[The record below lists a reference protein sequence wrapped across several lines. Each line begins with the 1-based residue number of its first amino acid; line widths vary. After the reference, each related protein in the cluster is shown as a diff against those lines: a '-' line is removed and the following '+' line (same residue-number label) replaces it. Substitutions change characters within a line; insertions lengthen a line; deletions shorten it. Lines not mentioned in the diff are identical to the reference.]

1 MVGDGAEVVQAACQ
15 LGFEGIVCKSRSA
28 PYREGRGGAW
38 LKVTCVQSD
47 EFVVIA
53 YTAGQAARAELGS
66 ILLAQPTRDGR
77 PWRCVGRVGGGLP
90 GTALADLMKR
100 SNPARAA
107 RQLANPQHP
116 HE

>member
-38 LKVTCVQSD
+38 LKVKCVQSD

-53 YTAGQAARAELGS
+53 YTAGQGARAELGS
-66 ILLAQPTRDGR
+66 LLLAQPPRDGR
-77 PWRCVGRVGGGLP
+77 
-90 GTALADLMKR
+90 R
-100 SNPARAA
+100 SEEHTSELQSLLRSTYAVLYLTNKT
-107 RQLANPQHP
+107 
-116 HE
+116 

>member
-38 LKVTCVQSD
+38 LKVKCVQSD

-53 YTAGQAARAELGS
+53 YTAGQGARAELGS
-66 ILLAQPTRDGR
+66 LLLAQPTRDGR
-77 PWRCVGRVGGGLP
+77 PWRYVGRVGSGFSAGSE
-90 GTALADLMKR
+90 GRRVGKECGSTCR
-100 SNPARAA
+100 SRGSPD
-107 RQLANPQHP
+107 H
-116 HE
+116 